1 MCIRFGSPDP
11 APLPQKAPI
20 MARNPDLTEA
30 SRLPDKKELFDED
43 DVTSVE
49 YGSSKKEG
57 GAAAGKKTGAKALRI
72 PLNTGVTQAAG
83 TGGVTGGTG

>member
-1 MCIRFGSPDP
+1 MCIFRSPKP
-11 APLPQKAPI
+11 QPLPQKAPI

-30 SRLPDKKELFDED
+30 SRLPEKKDLLDED

-72 PLNTGVTQAAG
+72 PLNTGATQTAS